1 MLINALKRFE
11 LIFQVFFYEYFWGN
25 FIKMNP
31 QPTIFISSSV
41 IEFYDLRGALRY
53 FFNKNGFRVFMSEEP
68 DFGVDCNSDA
78 LPLCKERIENSDY
91 FILILG
97 YNTGGIFDSGNGETT
112 VTIEEFRHLM
122 ELHEE
127 GKRIN
132 FFFFVRQ
139 QMWEDYM
146 HSRVDKVSPILN
158 SFITEVLQ
166 STKSTLNRW
175 RYCFDRF
182 SDIITVLETN
192 QNGLFLDLTRKQL
205 LYKEYISKEVIEIY
219 RMFFSKNGQELKSLF
234 DIISLP
240 NISFGSDPL
249 AYKPITREVA
259 GQIAAMVSMFQ
270 NKTLLINK
278 IQRVFTYIAQGE
290 FSYFN
295 NDQEKYNQPEFIKLT
310 IQTCEILEKV
320 IYNTGT
326 KVYTDVI
333 NRFIAS
339 NHSINEM
346 EYDFFV
352 KQTYFDLKTVFSKL
366 TNLII
371 YFQSS
376 SEDLPS
382 RSDDFYTYRGTA
394 YDRISNKELIDYS
407 FAYFK

>member
-1 MLINALKRFE
+1 
-11 LIFQVFFYEYFWGN
+11 
-25 FIKMNP
+25 MNP

-41 IEFYDLRGALRY
+41 TEFYDLRGALRY

-91 FILILG
+91 FMLILG

-122 ELHEE
+122 KLHKE
-127 GKRIN
+127 GKKIN

-139 QMWEDYM
+139 QMWEDYT
-146 HSRVDKVSPILN
+146 HNREDKVQSILKD
-158 SFITEVLQ
+158 FITEVLQ
-166 STKSTLNRW
+166 STESTLNRW
-175 RYCFDRF
+175 RYRFDRF
-182 SDIITVLETN
+182 YDIITVLETN
-192 QNGLFLDLTRKQL
+192 QNGLFLDLTRKQQ

-219 RMFFSKNGQELKSLF
+219 RMFFSKNNEELKSIL
-234 DIISLP
+234 DIVSLP

-249 AYKPITREVA
+249 TYRSITREVA
-259 GQIAAMVSMFQ
+259 GQIVAMVSIFQ

-278 IQRVFTYIAQGE
+278 IQRVFAYIAQGE

-295 NDQEKYNQPEFIKLT
+295 NDEEKYTQPEFIKLT

-320 IYNTGT
+320 IYNTGS

-333 NRFIAS
+333 NRFITS
-339 NHSINEM
+339 NYSINEI

-352 KQTYFDLKTVFSKL
+352 KQTYSDLKIVFSKL
-366 TNLII
+366 TILII

-376 SEDLPS
+376 SKDLS
-382 RSDDFYTYRGTA
+382 SQNDDFYAYRGTA
-394 YDRISNKELIDYS
+394 YDRISNKELTDYS
-407 FAYFK
+407 STYFK